1 VLRRRVERARAE
13 RDAAIEARDSAQ
25 DLADELSE
33 AAGALP
39 EDRVLALRAELRGL
53 RATVDQLS
61 SGLDELR
68 SVAKGDGV
76 DGINRVLEAQVAA
89 LTQARKAEAAE
100 LGRILSDLMAAE
112 AVREEE
118 ARNA

>member
-1 VLRRRVERARAE
+1 VERARAE
-13 RDAAIEARDSAQ
+13 RDAAIEARDRAQ

-39 EDRVLALRAELRGL
+39 DDRVLALRSELRGL

-68 SVAKGDGV
+68 SVAKGAGDGR
-76 DGINRVLEAQVAA
+76 DQPRAGGAGRRADRGAQGRGGGAWAA
-89 LTQARKAEAAE
+89 SCRT
-100 LGRILSDLMAAE
+100 
-112 AVREEE
+112 
-118 ARNA
+118 